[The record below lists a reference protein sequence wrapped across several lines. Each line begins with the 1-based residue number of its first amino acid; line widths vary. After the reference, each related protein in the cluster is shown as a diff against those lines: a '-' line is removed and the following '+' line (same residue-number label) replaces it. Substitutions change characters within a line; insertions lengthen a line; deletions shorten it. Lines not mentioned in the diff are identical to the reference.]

1 MDVLQPPIWKKRAK
15 VQINLFDIQISE
27 QVRGLVYFLSLMRK
41 IVSTLRESG
50 KVRHFKNIDEAR
62 SVIGRFIS
70 FYNTKRPHMSIGM
83 LTPEIVHQQT
93 GEQKK
98 IWKTKV
104 YSSSKT
110 NINNIDVLLDT
121 QQRVRF

>member
-1 MDVLQPPIWKKRAK
+1 MTEDSKPTDNAIAERVNGIIKQERIYH
-15 VQINLFDIQISE
+15 N
-27 QVRGLVYFLSLMRK
+27 
-41 IVSTLRESG
+41 
-50 KVRHFKNIDEAR
+50 RHFKNIDEAR

-98 IWKTKV
+98 MWKTKV
-104 YSSSKT
+104 YSSSKP
-110 NINNIDVLLDT
+110 NVKNIDVLLDT
-121 QQRVRF
+121 QQRVKVTV